1 MPVAAAGGGGA
12 TAAATVRPVRSV
24 AAKERS
30 GWGILPGSAPIGTS
44 DPVEVQGLD
53 MIHVRMVSPPDLTD
67 RIVALLAG
75 DPSVLNLIV
84 QPGAARNPDGDAI
97 VCDVLTGAA
106 NDVLRALRA
115 VHLDSRGSIV
125 IEPVD
130 MAFVGGGAE
139 AGERR
144 LGALTHAPVWEEVE
158 ARIRAEGT
166 YAPSFYLYLVV
177 AGLIGAVG
185 IVTNSQILIV
195 AAMVVGPEYGAIVGV
210 ALGIDQRD
218 GRRIRRG
225 LSALWVGFLLAIAVT
240 FLFGLLIRGF
250 SLESEAFRRGVRPV
264 SQLIDTPDFFSFA
277 VAGLAGVVGIVSL
290 TEARTSALLGVFIS
304 VTTIPAA
311 ADIAVSAAFASWSSA
326 WGSLLQL
333 LVNIVVLIAVGTG
346 TLRLQRDIW
355 RRVGRRRA
363 REVGA

>member
-1 MPVAAAGGGGA
+1 
-12 TAAATVRPVRSV
+12 
-24 AAKERS
+24 
-30 GWGILPGSAPIGTS
+30 
-44 DPVEVQGLD
+44 
-53 MIHVRMVSPPDLTD
+53 MIHVRAVSPPDLTD
-67 RIVALLAG
+67 RVVDLLSG

-84 QPGAARNPDGDAI
+84 HPGAARNPDGDAL

-115 VHLDSRGSIV
+115 LRLDSRGSIV

-130 MAFVGGGAE
+130 MAFVGGRAGAG
-139 AGERR
+139 ARR
-144 LGALTHAPVWEEVE
+144 LGALTHAPVWDQVE
-158 ARIRAEGT
+158 ARIRAGGT

-195 AAMVVGPEYGAIVGV
+195 AAMVVGPEYGAIVSI

-225 LSALWVGFLLAIAVT
+225 LLALLVGFLLAIVIT
-240 FLFGLLIRGF
+240 FLFSLLIRGF
-250 SLESEAFRRGVRPV
+250 GFESKAFSLGVRPV
-264 SQLIDTPDFFSFA
+264 SHLINTPDFFSFA

-311 ADIAVSAAFASWSSA
+311 ADIAVSVAFASWSEA
-326 WGSLLQL
+326 WGSLIQL
-333 LVNIVVLIAVGTG
+333 LVNIVVLIVVGTG
-346 TLRLQRDIW
+346 TLRCQREIW
-355 RRVGRRRA
+355 RRVGARRERA
-363 REVGA
+363 ARQ

>member
-1 MPVAAAGGGGA
+1 
-12 TAAATVRPVRSV
+12 
-24 AAKERS
+24 
-30 GWGILPGSAPIGTS
+30 
-44 DPVEVQGLD
+44 
-53 MIHVRMVSPPDLTD
+53 MIHVRAVSPPDLTD
-67 RIVALLAG
+67 QVVDLLSG

-84 QPGAARNPDGDAI
+84 HPGAARNPDGDAL

-115 VHLDSRGSIV
+115 LRLDSRGSIV

-130 MAFVGGGAE
+130 MAFVGGGTG
-139 AGERR
+139 AGARR
-144 LGALTHAPVWEEVE
+144 LGALTHAPIWDQVE
-158 ARIRAEGT
+158 ARIRAGGT

-195 AAMVVGPEYGAIVGV
+195 AAMVVGPEYGAIVSI

-225 LSALWVGFLLAIAVT
+225 LHALLVGFLLAIVIT
-240 FLFGLLIRGF
+240 FLFSLLIRGF
-250 SLESEAFRRGVRPV
+250 GFESKAFSLGVRPV
-264 SQLIDTPDFFSFA
+264 SHLINTPDFFSFA
-277 VAGLAGVVGIVSL
+277 VAGLAGIVGIVSL

-311 ADIAVSAAFASWSSA
+311 ADIAVSVAFASWSEA
-326 WGSLLQL
+326 WGSLIQL
-333 LVNIVVLIAVGTG
+333 LVNIVVLIVVGTG
-346 TLRLQRDIW
+346 TLRCQREIW
-355 RRVGRRRA
+355 RRVGARRERGA
-363 REVGA
+363 RQ